1 MGYKSLPSPEVVEKS
16 NFFILTQFARIT
28 AQLSSMNSALY
39 VASRSLVSLAKES
52 RAPKFFAKTTKNG
65 TPVNALVFSNLLGL
79 IAMLNYKAG
88 PGKVFSYLITIS
100 GSATYIAWAVIGITH
115 IRFRKGWAVQ
125 GHRVEDLPFKALWY
139 PYGTI
144 FVVFINTFLVFIAG
158 YSVFVDGFHAVDFV
172 INYLVIAVFVVLFC
186 GWKIIKGTKIVPLV
200 EMDLK
205 TGRRDVPGIFVES
218 DGDQEVKTIPFY
230 VKAKQL
236 VSRKG

>member
-1 MGYKSLPSPEVVEKS
+1 
-16 NFFILTQFARIT
+16 
-28 AQLSSMNSALY
+28 MNSALY

-79 IAMLNYKAG
+79 ISMLNYKAG

-115 IRFRKGWAVQ
+115 VRFRRGWAVQ

-139 PYGTI
+139 PYGTL
-144 FVVFINTFLVFIAG
+144 FVVFINSFLVIIAG
-158 YSVFVDGFHAVDFV
+158 YNVFVNGFHAVDFV
-172 INYLVIAVFVVLFC
+172 INYVVIAVFVVLYC
-186 GWKIIKGTKIVPLV
+186 GWKIVHRTKIVPLL

-205 TGRRDVPGIFVES
+205 TGRREIPSVLVES
-218 DGDQEVKTIPFY
+218 DGDVEDKTVSFFER
-230 VKAKQL
+230 AKQF
-236 VSRKG
+236 VFKRI